1 MRRRLELGQQREY
14 VDVVEEPGPGQPGR
28 VLWPDGMLTEI
39 TLSDLETLAAEARR
53 KHPAPRL
60 VWPQAVVS

>member
-1 MRRRLELGQQREY
+1 MRRRIELGRQRER

-39 TLSDLETLAAEARR
+39 TLADLELLAGEARR
-53 KHPAPRL
+53 GLPHPLR
-60 VWPQAVVS
+60 VAVAS